1 MKKGLIA
8 LGILGGLGAIGFALY
23 SFYKKQFDLIKQFEY
38 KIVGFDIQELSETLI
53 SGVIKFEFC
62 SISDIEI
69 VVKSFYMDFF
79 AAGVRVGYI
88 EDTSVAEG
96 FVIPANGCNV
106 LEFRF
111 AINPR
116 LILGNAVDIIML
128 ITKQKK
134 IDIELKGEVKL
145 ESGFV
150 KATVP
155 LNFNC
160 ALPDMDCGM

>member
-1 MKKGLIA
+1 LKKGLIA
-8 LGILGGLGAIGFALY
+8 LGIIGGLGAIGFALY
-23 SFYKKQFDLIKQFEY
+23 SFYKKQFNLLKDFEY
-38 KIVGFDIQELSETLI
+38 KIVGIDVQTLSETLI
-53 SGVIKFEFC
+53 SGVIKFQFC

-69 VVKSFYMDFF
+69 VVKNFYLDFF
-79 AAGVRVGYI
+79 VEGVTVGYI

-96 FVIPANGCNV
+96 LVIPANGCNL

-116 LILGNAVDIIML
+116 LILGNVSDILLL
-128 ITKQKK
+128 IIKQKK
-134 IDIELKGEVKL
+134 VDILLKGQVKL

-155 LNFNC
+155 LEFNC
-160 ALPDMDCGM
+160 ALPNMDCQM

>member
-8 LGILGGLGAIGFALY
+8 VGILSGLGIVGFALY
-23 SFYKKQFDLIKQFEY
+23 SFYKKQFELVKQFEY
-38 KIVGFDIQELSETLI
+38 KIIGFDIQEFSETLI
-53 SGVIKFEFC
+53 SGVIRFEFC

-69 VVKSFYMDFF
+69 LVRSFYLDFY
-79 AAGVRVGYI
+79 AEGKNVGYI
-88 EDTSVAEG
+88 EDTSAVEG
-96 FVIPANGCNV
+96 YVIPANSCNV

-116 LILGNAVDIIML
+116 QILGNIVDIAML
-128 ITKQKK
+128 VAKQKRV
-134 IDIELKGEVKL
+134 DIVLDGQVKL

-155 LNFNC
+155 LKFNC
-160 ALPDMDCGM
+160 ALPDMDCSM

>member
-1 MKKGLIA
+1 
-8 LGILGGLGAIGFALY
+8 
-23 SFYKKQFDLIKQFEY
+23 
-38 KIVGFDIQELSETLI
+38 
-53 SGVIKFEFC
+53 
-62 SISDIEI
+62 
-69 VVKSFYMDFF
+69 VKSFYMDFYTE
-79 AAGVRVGYI
+79 GVRVGYI

-116 LILGNAVDIIML
+116 LILGTVSDILLL

-134 IDIELKGEVKL
+134 FDILLYGQVKL

-155 LNFNC
+155 LEFNC

>member
-1 MKKGLIA
+1 MKKGLIVA
-8 LGILGGLGAIGFALY
+8 GILGGLGAIGFALY
-23 SFYKKQFDLIKQFEY
+23 SFYKKQFDLIKQFTY
-38 KIVGFDIQELSETLI
+38 KIVGLDVQQLSETLI

-69 VVKSFYMDFF
+69 VVKSFYLDFF
-79 AAGVRVGYI
+79 VEGVRVGYI

-96 FVIPANGCNV
+96 FVIPANGCNI

-116 LILGNAVDIIML
+116 LILGDVTDIIML
-128 ITKQKK
+128 ILKQRKV
-134 IDIELKGEVKL
+134 DLVFDGQVQL

-155 LNFNC
+155 LKFNKTI
-160 ALPDMDCGM
+160 P

>member
-1 MKKGLIA
+1 MKKGLIVV
-8 LGILGGLGAIGFALY
+8 GILGGIGAIGFALY
-23 SFYKKQFDLIKQFEY
+23 SFYKKQFDLIKQFKY

-69 VVKSFYMDFF
+69 LVRSFYMDFYTED
-79 AAGVRVGYI
+79 VRVGYI

-116 LILGNAVDIIML
+116 LILGDITDIVLL

-134 IDIELKGEVKL
+134 VDIVLDGQVKL

-155 LNFNC
+155 LKFNC
-160 ALPDMDCGM
+160 SLPNMDCGM

>member
-8 LGILGGLGAIGFALY
+8 VGILGGLGAIGFALY
-23 SFYKKQFDLIKQFEY
+23 SFYKKQFDLIKQFTY
-38 KIVGFDIQELSETLI
+38 KIVGLDVQTLSETLI

-69 VVKSFYMDFF
+69 VVKSFYLDFF
-79 AAGVRVGYI
+79 VEGVRVGYI

-116 LILGNAVDIIML
+116 LILGNISDIVLL
-128 ITKQKK
+128 ITKEKK
-134 IDIELKGEVKL
+134 VDVLLEGQVKL

-155 LNFNC
+155 LKFNC
-160 ALPDMDCGM
+160 ALPDMNCDM